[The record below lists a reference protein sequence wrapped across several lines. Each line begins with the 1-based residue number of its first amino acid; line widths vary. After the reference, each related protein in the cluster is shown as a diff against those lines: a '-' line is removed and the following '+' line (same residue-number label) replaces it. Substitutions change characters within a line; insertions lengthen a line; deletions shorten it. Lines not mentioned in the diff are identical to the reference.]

1 MKMKQYKVEVWD
13 EQGGYYFI
21 KAENEEEARK
31 KGEQMLEDDV
41 KMDNIAS
48 GDRSVLSVKEIK

>member
-1 MKMKQYKVEVWD
+1 MKQYKVEVWD